1 MKIFKTAGLLLFSS
15 LFIFSCKTTSVQV
28 TDAAA
33 AEGAAAQTAQEEE
46 NSEKTLEY
54 PVKKEN
60 EVWTD
65 NSGKSE
71 PFSKGLVTLRYK
83 KKLGSFNI
91 AVKNKAE
98 KLIPV
103 LSTVEE
109 YTTSAFYLKSNN
121 KIIKLFNDSNIKT
134 GYSKSENAVRI
145 TYSVPD
151 LADVVLEFLIFPSVE
166 GGIEDMV
173 KVTATVINK
182 TSVQKELGLKT
193 ILDTVLGEVDSYH
206 FYTRNGVPVTSEV
219 LYKTMANEK
228 WIVSRN
234 PSAAMQMFFYGAD
247 CTAPEALALGNYGT
261 FDKKEWVPNMY
272 NYRGFDSAYSY
283 NNSAVAVVWPTFR
296 LNPNESGKCIF
307 YLAFATDYDNPQGEK
322 YLFPESDEE
331 EVEPL
336 IPAEPAQEKVFTRTI
351 ESARQTEP
359 QPERTAPAMD
369 KIQKKTPSAP
379 QKKKKADPKQ
389 FSNQQLTPE
398 YVQNLLDR
406 IIALE
411 EDDASLNRAEIFQL
425 NAELDAILEVLGL

>member
-33 AEGAAAQTAQEEE
+33 AEGAAAQTAQEGE

-151 LADVVLEFLIFPSVE
+151 LADVVLEFLIFHSVE

-173 KVTATVINK
+173 EKRQLHHPKKLTNVIRCKNPRCITSIEQELPHIFFLADTK
-182 TSVQKELGLKT
+182 TKT
-193 ILDTVLGEVDSYH
+193 
-206 FYTRNGVPVTSEV
+206 
-219 LYKTMANEK
+219 
-228 WIVSRN
+228 
-234 PSAAMQMFFYGAD
+234 
-247 CTAPEALALGNYGT
+247 
-261 FDKKEWVPNMY
+261 
-272 NYRGFDSAYSY
+272 YRCKYC
-283 NNSAVAVVWPTFR
+283 
-296 LNPNESGKCIF
+296 E
-307 YLAFATDYDNPQGEK
+307 EK
-322 YLFPESDEE
+322 YSF
-331 EVEPL
+331 
-336 IPAEPAQEKVFTRTI
+336 K
-351 ESARQTEP
+351 
-359 QPERTAPAMD
+359 
-369 KIQKKTPSAP
+369 
-379 QKKKKADPKQ
+379 
-389 FSNQQLTPE
+389 
-398 YVQNLLDR
+398 
-406 IIALE
+406 
-411 EDDASLNRAEIFQL
+411 
-425 NAELDAILEVLGL
+425 